1 MSEQLFHRR
10 RLSIWELGGAMK
22 TPPTAA
28 AARQVGVIIR
38 VYDGARLGGSGKKR
52 YSAREA
58 LLLLLLLRP
67 S

>member
-1 MSEQLFHRR
+1 
-10 RLSIWELGGAMK
+10 MK